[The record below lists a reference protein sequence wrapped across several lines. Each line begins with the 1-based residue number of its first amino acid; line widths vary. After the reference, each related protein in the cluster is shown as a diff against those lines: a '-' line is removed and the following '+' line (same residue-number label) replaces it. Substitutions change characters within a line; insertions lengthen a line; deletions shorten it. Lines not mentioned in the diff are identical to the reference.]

1 MKIRMFP
8 GIFVSFL
15 LLAFAQSMVAQS
27 NPSPSTAPD
36 NQSQSARQPLPP
48 DKPKDFWDGD
58 DPNLG
63 NLLIHPFAT
72 KTYVKRHTEPIR
84 DRLNELDSITSEN
97 SRAIK
102 EVDSRAQQ
110 GLQMASEKESLAD
123 QHSTDAATKAQGAQS
138 AATQANNRVAS
149 AEQLVG
155 NLDQYHGDA
164 QTEIRFRPGQNALS
178 KNAKDVLDQMAGSLK
193 DQHSYIIE
201 VRGFAPGH
209 GSAAI
214 TSSQKMADS
223 VVRYLVTTHQIPVY
237 RIYVLSM
244 GNSAVARGTDTAKH
258 MSSARVE
265 VNVLRNDVVAAAQH

>member
-1 MKIRMFP
+1 MKTRPFSAILVSCLL
-8 GIFVSFL
+8 VSF
-15 LLAFAQSMVAQS
+15 AQLISAQS
-27 NPSPSTAPD
+27 NTSTNAASD
-36 NQSQSARQPLPP
+36 NQNQTAREPIPS

-63 NLLIHPFAT
+63 NLLLHPFAT

-97 SRAIK
+97 GRMIK
-102 EVDSRAQQ
+102 DVDSRAQQ
-110 GLQMASEKESLAD
+110 GLQMASEKTNLAD
-123 QHSTDAATKAQGAQS
+123 QHATDASTKAQGAQS
-138 AATQANNRVAS
+138 AATDANNRVTS

-178 KNAKDVLDQMAGSLK
+178 KNAKDALDQMAGSLK
-193 DQHSYIIE
+193 EQHSYIIE

-214 TSSQKMADS
+214 ASSQKMADS
-223 VVRYLVTTHQIPVY
+223 VVRYLVLTHQIPVY
-237 RIYVLSM
+237 RISVMSM
-244 GNSAVARGTDTAKH
+244 GNAATAGSATTKH
-258 MSSARVE
+258 PASARVE
-265 VNVLRNDVVAAAQH
+265 VSVLRNNVVSAAQH